1 MLFNVPG
8 FPLEKTVIKLPNV
21 SRQICYLTSLDF
33 VSKKLSFFPI
43 TSSNWWPFNVPR
55 FHPFFTV
62 INILNV
68 RRQNVNF
75 NVIVFFY
82 PIVSGLV
89 TIRCFSALEK
99 KQSGFDA
106 IRFLLKTDLFQNW
119 RPWISS
125 FFNVMG
131 LYFSRKLF

>member
-8 FPLEKTVIKLPNV
+8 FLLKKTVIKLLNV
-21 SRQICYLTSLDF
+21 SCQICYLTSLDF
-33 VSKKLSFFPI
+33 VLKKLSFFPI
-43 TSSNWWPFNVPR
+43 TSSNWWPFNVLR
-55 FHPFFTV
+55 FYPFFTV

-68 RRQNVNF
+68 RRQNVIF

-82 PIVSGLV
+82 HIVSGLV
-89 TIRCFSALEK
+89 TIRCFSVLEK

-106 IRFLLKTDLFQNW
+106 IRFLLKMDLFQNW
-119 RPWISS
+119 RQWISS

-131 LYFSRKLF
+131 LHFSRKLF